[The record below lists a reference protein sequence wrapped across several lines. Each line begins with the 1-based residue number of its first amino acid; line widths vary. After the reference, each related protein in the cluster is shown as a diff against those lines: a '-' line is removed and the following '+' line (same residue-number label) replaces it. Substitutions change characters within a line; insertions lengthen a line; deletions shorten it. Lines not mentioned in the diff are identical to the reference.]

1 MDFKAVIVLIV
12 TFTII
17 GILVYQFIRKLKDPN
32 MAWTKETKD
41 MSKKEKTKIIL
52 YALVISVLCTILMF
66 LLSAFNLQ
74 DMLGILI

>member
-1 MDFKAVIVLIV
+1 MDFKAITVLIV

-41 MSKKEKTKIIL
+41 MNKKEKIKIIF
-52 YALVISVLCTILMF
+52 YALAISVLFVILMF

-74 DMLGILI
+74 DMLGTLI